1 MLFLMSANPNYAFK
15 HRLAAYGRAFCTA
28 YQRVN
33 RVTYH
38 VFGALCKLLLLAYFL
53 FCVLF
58 LTLRYVVL
66 PHIDDYKG
74 AIERI
79 ASHAIGNPVTI
90 LWMSAITG
98 LLMKSYGWQKTF
110 ILEGIPSGLWAFVWM
125 AVVRD
130 RPAQAKWL
138 SAETSAQIERQLARM
153 HERRA

>member
-1 MLFLMSANPNYAFK
+1 MSADPNHAFK
-15 HRLAAYGRAFCTA
+15 TRLAAYGRAFCTG

-38 VFGALCKLLLLAYFL
+38 VFGAVCKLLLLAYFL

-90 LWMSAITG
+90 ATVGASWDGLRPRLSLSDVVIHDQTGRSALTLPQVAASISWQTLLVGDLRFYTLAIT
-98 LLMKSYGWQKTF
+98 
-110 ILEGIPSGLWAFVWM
+110 
-125 AVVRD
+125 
-130 RPAQAKWL
+130 RPDL
-138 SAETSAQIERQLARM
+138 SI
-153 HERRA
+153 